1 MGALEKS
8 TIKQFYHIAGVI
20 VMTRKELA
28 KTIQQIKKQWG
39 WTYTDMSRLTGI
51 NRNQLNKY
59 GTGLV
64 MPKDLG
70 EFLYRLSQAN
80 EAEVRK
86 RMAKHKRELA

>member
-39 WTYTDMSRLTGI
+39 WTYADMSRLMEM
-51 NRNQLNKY
+51 NANQLMKY
-59 GTGLV
+59 ATGLV
-64 MPKDLG
+64 MPRDLG
-70 EFLYRLSQAN
+70 NFLYKLSQAN
-80 EAEVRK
+80 EAEMRK

>member
-86 RMAKHKRELA
+86 RMAKRNLA